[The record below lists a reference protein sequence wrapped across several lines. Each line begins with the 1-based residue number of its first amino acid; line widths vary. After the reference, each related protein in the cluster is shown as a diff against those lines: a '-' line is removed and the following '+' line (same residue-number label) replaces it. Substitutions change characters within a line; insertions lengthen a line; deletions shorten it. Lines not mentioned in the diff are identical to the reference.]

1 MYKTRDKVG
10 LSALREVKLIIVS
23 LLHEMKLVICN
34 EIRRV
39 FVHRKGDKETN
50 MKKQILKKFS
60 CILYLCNI
68 KKKKKVLLVRFS
80 YTSIFSII
88 FKLHVFGYKNGL
100 VLRILEYLKI
110 QYFLSTFA

>member
-68 KKKKKVLLVRFS
+68 KKKKKVLLVCFL
-80 YTSIFSII
+80 YTSIFNTII
-88 FKLHVFGYKNGL
+88 FLL
-100 VLRILEYLKI
+100 L
-110 QYFLSTFA
+110 FLNCTFLDTRTVWF

>member
-50 MKKQILKKFS
+50 MKEQILKKFS

-68 KKKKKVLLVRFS
+68 KKKKKVLLVRFL
-80 YTSIFSII
+80 YTSILF
-88 FKLHVFGYKNGL
+88 L
-100 VLRILEYLKI
+100 VL
-110 QYFLSTFA
+110 FLNCTFLDTRTVWF